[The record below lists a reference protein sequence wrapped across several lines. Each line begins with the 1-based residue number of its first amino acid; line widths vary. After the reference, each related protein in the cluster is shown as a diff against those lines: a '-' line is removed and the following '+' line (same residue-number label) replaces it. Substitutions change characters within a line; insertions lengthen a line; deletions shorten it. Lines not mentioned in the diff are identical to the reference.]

1 MIHSKLIRLLSTLT
15 DEECRL
21 FGEFLASPFHQKS
34 QKINNFWALISP
46 WFPAQADNESGRE
59 EALDKQRIF
68 QQLFPELEYKD
79 SNISNLMTTMGN
91 LLEEFWIQL
100 SLREIPQLR
109 DRLLLQVYREKEG
122 LEADF
127 ERLWKSLERRR
138 KESQNIDPES
148 LFLLLSI
155 KEVYLSFQSEHQPR
169 NASLA
174 LEESLEVLNEFT
186 VLLNLKYYLAALNR
200 SRLVGDRADLGLQET
215 IWAFLDKVPDLM
227 DKAPIRTFRYVIL
240 CLLEPEIS
248 GHFHLAR
255 KTFAE
260 DLPSMAD
267 HEGKTIAYTLLNA
280 FNGRLKSEGQAVLP
294 ELLDLY
300 RTCYENESLF
310 VGEYLDRN
318 VYLNILNVA
327 TGVIKQRQGEE
338 QEDLRTWRA
347 EFVTENYLR
356 LHPDHRAETFL
367 YARAYLAYQ
376 EAEFATAYQLLSQ
389 YKPVDMLADL
399 SRRSLLIRV
408 YYDAWDEDLF
418 DSQVKSA
425 LMYISRASAVSD
437 RKREAYNRFVKI
449 TRQLS
454 GIRGKK
460 VPEKKIQAIREL
472 IQSPEPL
479 ECRQW
484 LEEKVEEEGLEE
496 QGGQGMEV

>member
-1 MIHSKLIRLLSTLT
+1 MIHSSSKLIRLLSTLT
-15 DEECRL
+15 AEECGL
-21 FGEFLASPFHQKS
+21 FAEFLESPFHQKS
-34 QKINNFWALISP
+34 QKVRDFWALLAP
-46 WFPAQADNESGRE
+46 WFPVEPGNEEGRA
-59 EALDKQRIF
+59 EALDKQRLF
-68 QQLFPELEYKD
+68 QQLFPELPYKD
-79 SNISNLMTTMGN
+79 SNISNLMTTLGN

-100 SLREIPQLR
+100 GLRGFPQLR
-109 DRLLLQVYREKEG
+109 DRLLLQIYREKKG

-127 ERLWKSLERRR
+127 ERLWKSLEKRR

-174 LEESLEVLNEFT
+174 LEESLDVLNEFT

-200 SRLVGDRADLGLQET
+200 TRLVGDQPELSLQET
-215 IWAFLDKVPDLM
+215 IWTFLSGHTDLM
-227 DKAPIRTFRYVIL
+227 NKAPIRTFRHVIH
-240 CLLEPEIS
+240 CLLEPGIS
-248 GHFHLAR
+248 AYFHLAR

-260 DLPSMAD
+260 DLPAMAD

-294 ELLDLY
+294 ELFDLY
-300 RTCYENESLF
+300 RTCYENELLF

-327 TGVIKQRQGEE
+327 TGVIKQQQGAE
-338 QEDLRTWRA
+338 QEALKEWRA
-347 EFVTENYLR
+347 AFVSENFLR
-356 LHPDHRAETFL
+356 LHPDHREETFL
-367 YARAYLAYQ
+367 YAKAYLAYQ
-376 EAEFATAYQLLSQ
+376 ESEFTTAYQLLSQ
-389 YKPVDMLADL
+389 YKPADMLADL

-408 YYDAWDEDLF
+408 YYDAWDEELF

-437 RKREAYNRFVKI
+437 QKREAYNRFVKI

-454 GIRGKK
+454 GIRGKQ
-460 VPEKKIQAIREL
+460 VSEKKIQAIKEL

-484 LEEKVEEEGLEE
+484 LEEKVRGEVLGNR
-496 QGGQGMEV
+496 GMRE

>member
-15 DEECRL
+15 EEECGL
-21 FGEFLASPFHQKS
+21 FTEFLESPFHQKS
-34 QKINNFWALISP
+34 QKIKDFWALLAP
-46 WFPAQADNESGRE
+46 WFPANAENDAGRE

-68 QQLFPELEYKD
+68 HQLFPEIPYKD

-100 SLREIPQLR
+100 SLRGYPQLR
-109 DRLLLQVYREKEG
+109 DRLLLQIYREKKG

-127 ERLWKSLERRR
+127 ERLWKSLEKRR

-169 NASLA
+169 NAALA

-186 VLLNLKYYLAALNR
+186 TLLNLKYYLAALNR
-200 SRLVGDRADLGLQET
+200 SRLVGDQRDLKLQET
-215 IWAFLDKVPDLM
+215 IWQFLEGAPGLM
-227 DKAPIRTFRYVIL
+227 KKAPIRTFRHVIL
-240 CLLEPEIS
+240 CLLEPEKS
-248 GHFHLAR
+248 DHFHLAR
-255 KTFAE
+255 TTFAE
-260 DLPSMAD
+260 DLPAMAD

-280 FNGRLKSEGQAVLP
+280 FNGRLKSEGQSVLP

-300 RTCYENESLF
+300 RTCYEHGLLF

-318 VYLNILNVA
+318 IYLNILNVA
-327 TGVIKQRQGEE
+327 TGVVKQLAGEE
-338 QEDLRTWRA
+338 QKIEKAWRA
-347 EFVTENYLR
+347 DFVTENYLR
-356 LHPDHRAETFL
+356 LHPDLREETFL
-367 YARAYLAYQ
+367 YAKAYLAYQ
-376 EAEFATAYQLLSQ
+376 ESEFTTAYQLLSQ
-389 YKPVDMLADL
+389 YKPADMLADL

-425 LMYISRASAVSD
+425 LMYISRASAVSE

-454 GIRGKK
+454 GIRGKQ
-460 VPEKKIQAIREL
+460 VSEKKIQAIRDL

-484 LEEKVEEEGLEE
+484 LEEKVGEEGMGEKGE
-496 QGGQGMEV
+496 